1 MTAEL
6 LHTNKEKFMKHFNPE
21 ALIKLGA
28 DKHQEYINASPFPHI
43 VIDNLFDVTTLKSIT
58 SEFPKMQEKMKGK
71 ANNKTL
77 NKLSF
82 RQPEKLELFEPL
94 TKEFCL
100 ELNSLE
106 FCKFLENLTGIE
118 NIQADPYLE
127 GGGPHEIKKGGFLK
141 MHIDFNIHPITEQD
155 RRINV
160 LIYLNDI
167 WEEEYKGHLD
177 LWDTE
182 MGDLKKSIS
191 PIINRVVI
199 FNTTEN
205 SWHGHP
211 DPLNCPET
219 SSRKSLAFYYYTDP
233 APGQVRGR
241 AEGPRGIC
249 RSGV

>member
-1 MTAEL
+1 
-6 LHTNKEKFMKHFNPE
+6 MKHFNAE
-21 ALIKLGA
+21 ILLNLGTE
-28 DKHQEYINASPFPHI
+28 KHQEYINASPFPHI
-43 VIDNLFDVTTLKSIT
+43 ILDNLFDLDTLRNISA
-58 SEFPKMQEKMKGK
+58 EFPRMQEKMRGK
-71 ANNKTL
+71 ANKTTL

-94 TKEFCL
+94 TAEFSR

-118 NIQADPYLE
+118 SIQSDPYFE

-141 MHIDFNIHPITEQD
+141 MHVDFNIHPITNQD

-160 LIYLNDI
+160 LIYLNEN
-167 WEEEYKGHLD
+167 WQEEYKGQLD

-182 MGDLKKSIS
+182 MGDLKKSVL

-211 DPLNCPET
+211 DPLACPET
-219 SSRKSLAFYYYTDP
+219 MSRKSLAFYYYTDP
-233 APGQVRGR
+233 EPGQS
-241 AEGPRGIC
+241 
-249 RSGV
+249 RSGHSTIYKKRHNSDF